1 MIFLYI
7 ISIIV
12 WIALIFITMNIAG
25 SKNRSPLGFGLLA
38 VFLPIIALIIV
49 LIINPGK
56 PGAALEQDRVE

>member
-7 ISIIV
+7 LSIIV
-12 WIALIFITMNIAG
+12 YIALIFITMNIAS

-56 PGAALEQDRVE
+56 PGAALEE